1 MCSSDLNPPLDVGQ
15 VEGAF
20 LMGVGYYML
29 EELIWS
35 PDGRMYTTNLS
46 TYKLPSHDDTP
57 ENWRVHLLKDS
68 PSVKGLYHS
77 KGIGESNLQ
86 LGMSVYLATKDA
98 IASARA
104 DEGQHGPFFLEMPAT
119 DDRVRAACPDRFH

>member
-1 MCSSDLNPPLDVGQ
+1 
-15 VEGAF
+15 
-20 LMGVGYYML
+20 MGVGYYML

-35 PDGRMYTTNLS
+35 AEGRMYTTNLS
-46 TYKLPSHDDTP
+46 AYKLPSHDDTP

-104 DEGQHGPFFLEMPAT
+104 DEGRHGPFFLEMPAT